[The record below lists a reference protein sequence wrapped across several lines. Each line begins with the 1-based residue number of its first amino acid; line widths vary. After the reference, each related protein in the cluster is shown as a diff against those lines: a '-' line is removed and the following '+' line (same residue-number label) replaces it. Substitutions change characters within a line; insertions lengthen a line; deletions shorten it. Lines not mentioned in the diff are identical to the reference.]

1 MSLKKNN
8 LLLRSIS
15 GAVYVA
21 VIVATLLSHGSL
33 PWTVFSLFLGLSTF
47 EVLKQ
52 TYQQPWRA
60 FVESAMVVIL
70 FKQFASGEFILPH
83 SEPSFWVKTLIL
95 LLISIIATGF
105 LYFKTTVRRQME
117 AYGMMIYLFAGMYFL
132 LQTGRD
138 PFSVDSFDGKRVL
151 FIFILIWSSDTFAYL
166 SGRSFGKR
174 ALAPRI
180 SPNKTIE
187 GLIGGTLCTLAIG
200 LSGIWFFPE
209 AAGWQWIAMAL
220 IVVAASTLGD
230 LLQSKWKREYG
241 IKDSLGW
248 EILKLLLV
256 PIVLAVFG
264 VWLNDSSAKRE
275 KMQSYLTSTTE
286 LATKTAADGKRE
298 KIGDNPTLRSLV
310 RLRTLLLLSE
320 IDARSKRQVV
330 EFLANSDLHYQI
342 SLERA
347 DLRGADLSGLY
358 LRDIDLRR
366 ANLKGANLNGTDL
379 RGATLK
385 DAQIDLFTSLKPATT
400 DKCTILPGGDMP
412 LISKNKHDCRSWKMN

>member
-1 MSLKKNN
+1 MSSQEPSLK
-8 LLLRSIS
+8 S
-15 GAVYVA
+15 
-21 VIVATLLSHGSL
+21 
-33 PWTVFSLFLGLSTF
+33 
-47 EVLKQ
+47 
-52 TYQQPWRA
+52 
-60 FVESAMVVIL
+60 
-70 FKQFASGEFILPH
+70 
-83 SEPSFWVKTLIL
+83 
-95 LLISIIATGF
+95 
-105 LYFKTTVRRQME
+105 
-117 AYGMMIYLFAGMYFL
+117 
-132 LQTGRD
+132 
-138 PFSVDSFDGKRVL
+138 
-151 FIFILIWSSDTFAYL
+151 
-166 SGRSFGKR
+166 
-174 ALAPRI
+174 
-180 SPNKTIE
+180 
-187 GLIGGTLCTLAIG
+187 
-200 LSGIWFFPE
+200 
-209 AAGWQWIAMAL
+209 
-220 IVVAASTLGD
+220 
-230 LLQSKWKREYG
+230 

-275 KMQSYLTSTTE
+275 KMQGYLTSTTE

-412 LISKNKHDCRSWKMN
+412 PISRNKHDCRSWKMN

>member
-1 MSLKKNN
+1 MS
-8 LLLRSIS
+8 S
-15 GAVYVA
+15 
-21 VIVATLLSHGSL
+21 
-33 PWTVFSLFLGLSTF
+33 
-47 EVLKQ
+47 Q
-52 TYQQPWRA
+52 
-60 FVESAMVVIL
+60 
-70 FKQFASGEFILPH
+70 
-83 SEPSFWVKTLIL
+83 EPS
-95 LLISIIATGF
+95 
-105 LYFKTTVRRQME
+105 
-117 AYGMMIYLFAGMYFL
+117 
-132 LQTGRD
+132 
-138 PFSVDSFDGKRVL
+138 
-151 FIFILIWSSDTFAYL
+151 
-166 SGRSFGKR
+166 
-174 ALAPRI
+174 
-180 SPNKTIE
+180 
-187 GLIGGTLCTLAIG
+187 
-200 LSGIWFFPE
+200 
-209 AAGWQWIAMAL
+209 
-220 IVVAASTLGD
+220 
-230 LLQSKWKREYG
+230 RES

-286 LATKTAADGKRE
+286 LATKTAADGKKE

-366 ANLKGANLNGTDL
+366 ANLKGANLKGTDL

-385 DAQIDLFTSLKPATT
+385 DAQINLFTSLKPAAT
-400 DKCTILPGGDMP
+400 DKCTILPGGDVP
-412 LISKNKHDCRSWKMN
+412 PISKDRHGCRSWSMN